1 MPINILMPALSPTME
16 KGNLA
21 KWLKKE
27 GDKVSPGD
35 IIAEIETDKATM
47 EVEATDKG
55 VLVKILVP
63 EGTVDV
69 PVNQLIAVMAGAS
82 EDVKVFLNYRR
93 SDADAWADRVFERLK
108 LQLPNADVFMD
119 IDGKIPLGHPWATW
133 LDSRVAACDL
143 MLVLIGRSWVS
154 EFQARSSPDQ
164 RDYVRVEIESALS
177 RKIPVVPVFLGDAPI
192 PSSASLP
199 VSIRPLLDLQAT
211 RLQRTSFETDA
222 KALID
227 GVLRSI
233 TLARGEAIRTAKP
246 TPTPTGVPDTAPAQS
261 PSSQPKP
268 SKQEPSMDEILA
280 SIRRLVGD
288 NDAAKERPDITC
300 LVNYLADEF
309 LKVQGIDLRRD
320 QVALKRLTE
329 AAEKAKI
336 ALSSTAQTEINLPFI
351 TADASG
357 PKHLTTKLTRAKF
370 DALMRNRP

>member
-69 PVNQLIAVMAGAS
+69 PVNQLIAVMAGAN

-93 SDADAWADRVFERLK
+93 TDADAWADRVFERLK
-108 LQLPNADVFMD
+108 TQLPNADVFMD
-119 IDGKIPLGHPWATW
+119 IDGKIPLGHPWAAW

-143 MLVLIGRSWVS
+143 MLVLIGRTWVS
-154 EFQARSSPDQ
+154 EFQTRSSPDQ

-199 VSIRPLLDLQAT
+199 ASIRPLLDLQAT

-233 TLARGEAIRTAKP
+233 TLARSEPVRTPKP
-246 TPTPTGVPDTAPAQS
+246 TPPPTRVPDIAPAQS
-261 PSSQPKP
+261 PSSQPKR
-268 SKQEPSMDEILA
+268 SKEVPSMEEILTN
-280 SIRRLVGD
+280 IRRIIAD
-288 NDAAKERPDITC
+288 DDAAKERADITRI
-300 LVNYLADEF
+300 VDYLADEF
-309 LKVQGIDLRRD
+309 LQVHGIDLRRD

-329 AAEKAKI
+329 AADKVKI
-336 ALSSTAQTEINLPFI
+336 ALSSTPETEINLPFI

-357 PKHLTTKLTRAKF
+357 PKHLTMKLTRAKF
-370 DALMRNRP
+370 ETLMRNP